1 MSCIFAVCIE
11 WLDNNRGGLTKCRR
25 SVAELSAG
33 QSAAVVPSSLRAT
46 LQQTCAGPRPTSAT
60 PAVGLHAAA
69 RVCLTQNDLY
79 HSVFADL
86 ADQPHIGTILLV
98 YLGSLARLSIA
109 MQDDLGRMVV
119 RDLVRHGR
127 LQTLRKLLE
136 TALLT
141 PSKVLACYLLSL
153 SGGERAIQQMALDML
168 ATLKDDNVRSNVFV
182 FL

>member
-1 MSCIFAVCIE
+1 MPSTLRAS
-11 WLDNNRGGLTKCRR
+11 T
-25 SVAELSAG
+25 
-33 QSAAVVPSSLRAT
+33 QQTSAAGSY
-46 LQQTCAGPRPTSAT
+46 G
-60 PAVGLHAAA
+60 AA

-86 ADQPHIGTILLV
+86 VDQPHIGTILLV

-109 MQDDLGRMVV
+109 MLDDLGRMVV

-136 TALLT
+136 SALLT
-141 PSKVLACYLLSL
+141 PSKVLACFLLSL

-168 ATLKDDNVRSNVFV
+168 ATLKDDNVGKSDSEIIYWNFKWSFLPYRS
-182 FL
+182 LWKCCWARAK